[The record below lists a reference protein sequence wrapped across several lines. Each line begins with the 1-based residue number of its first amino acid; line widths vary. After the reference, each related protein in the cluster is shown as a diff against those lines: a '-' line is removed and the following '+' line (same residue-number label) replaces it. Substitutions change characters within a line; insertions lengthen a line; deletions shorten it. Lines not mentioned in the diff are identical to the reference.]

1 MKITVHRRLRA
12 GAFHEVPQ
20 FFLKIRTVR
29 ILPKL
34 NDFYRRG
41 MKLYVSIEKK
51 VAALL
56 MVAGK

>member
-1 MKITVHRRLRA
+1 MLFC